1 MEARTRH
8 VILATVLIAIAS
20 LSVGLSETSRVPT
33 ALLQVNAFATGPIQ
47 FVEIYFL
54 AGQDLERR
62 SPKVEEEFIVKA
74 NIRNIGSAVIYY
86 LPTLCDSSLSA
97 IFDPVYVR
105 VESGRPRC
113 LAASMPRPLNPG
125 EEAVVWAPE
134 SGTAYVAIRSGSTTA
149 TAIFTYNAD
158 AHMEQSTQAEARS
171 TSPLIIE
178 VKPGTLPIPELAIPI
193 VVLILAFVL
202 ALGVFLY
209 PKSIKSRVI
218 G

>member
-1 MEARTRH
+1 L
-8 VILATVLIAIAS
+8 V
-20 LSVGLSETSRVPT
+20 
-33 ALLQVNAFATGPIQ
+33 TGPVQ

-62 SPKVEEEFIVKA
+62 WPEVGEEFIVEA
-74 NIRNIGSAVIYY
+74 QIRNTGSAAIYY

-97 IFDPVYVR
+97 IFDPFYVR

-125 EEAVVWAPE
+125 EEALVWAPE

-149 TAIFTYNAD
+149 TAVFTYNAD
-158 AHMEQSTQAEARS
+158 AHMEESTQAEARS
-171 TSPLIIE
+171 TDPLIIE
-178 VKPGTLPIPELAIPI
+178 VKPGTLPIPELALPI
-193 VVLILAFVL
+193 IVLIVAFVL
-202 ALGVFLY
+202 ALGVTLY
-209 PKSIKSRVI
+209 RKRIKSRVI